1 VTDSGAPAGVALGPS
16 SDPGAAEFAGLAVAV
31 TGGGA
36 GIGLAIA
43 EELAA
48 RGAKVAALDLD
59 TSGVPEHIAGIACD
73 VTDRASV
80 AAAIAA
86 VAERLGGLDVV
97 VNNAGISAVGTV
109 EELSDDDW
117 HRVLDVNVV
126 GMARVSAAALPLL
139 RASEHAAIV
148 NLCSIGALNGLPQR
162 VLYNASKG
170 AVLALTFAMA
180 TDHVHEGIRV
190 NCVSP
195 GTVHTGFVDRMLAKF
210 PDPARERAAMDARQA
225 TGRMVSPVEVAHAV
239 AYLASPRAG
248 STTGTALEVDGG
260 VTHLRPRA
268 VQQTRDES

>member
-1 VTDSGAPAGVALGPS
+1 MT
-16 SDPGAAEFAGLAVAV
+16 DPGASEFAGLVAAV

-36 GIGLAIA
+36 GIGLAVVQ
-43 EELAA
+43 ELAA
-48 RGAKVAALDLD
+48 RGARVAALDLD
-59 TSGVPEHIAGIACD
+59 VSGVPDGVTGVACD
-73 VTDRASV
+73 VTDRSSV
-80 AAAIAA
+80 AAAIGT
-86 VAERLGGLDVV
+86 VGERLGGLDVL

-109 EELSDDDW
+109 EDLGDDDW

-126 GMARVSAAALPLL
+126 GIARVSAAALPLL

-148 NLCSIGALNGLPQR
+148 NMCSIGALNGLPQR

-195 GTVHTGFVDRMLAKF
+195 GTVHTGFVDRMLARF
-210 PDPARERAAMDARQA
+210 PDPAREKAAMDARQA
-225 TGRMVSPVEVAHAV
+225 TGRMVTPEEVAHAV

-260 VTHLRPRA
+260 VTHLRARA
-268 VQQTRDES
+268 VQATKEAS